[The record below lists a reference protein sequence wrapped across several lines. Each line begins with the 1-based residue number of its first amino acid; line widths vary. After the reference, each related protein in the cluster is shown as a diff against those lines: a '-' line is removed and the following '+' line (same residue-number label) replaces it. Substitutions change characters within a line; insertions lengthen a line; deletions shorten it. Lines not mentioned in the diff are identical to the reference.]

1 MDHSFS
7 GTPFTIGIEEELM
20 LMDEGTLD
28 LAHGIEE
35 ILRDVDEEGPGQVK
49 PELLQSVLE
58 IATDPCPDLASA
70 GGQLR
75 EIRARV
81 NNAAE
86 RNGMLLGAAGTH
98 PSAHWE
104 DQRIVERPRYE
115 ELASEL
121 GWIARQE
128 LIFGT
133 HVHVGVNGADRA
145 IYVADG
151 IRRHLPL
158 LLAIS
163 ANSPLWRGEVTGMM
177 STRTPI
183 FRHFPRVGI
192 PPHYGSWE
200 IFDRRVEVMMA
211 AGAIPDYTYLWW
223 DVRPHPNLGTIEI
236 RVYDQQT
243 RLEDTVSL
251 AALAVCLVHRY
262 VGNFDEG
269 KPLVEVPT
277 ELIDDNK
284 VRAALRGLEG
294 ELVDLPHSR
303 QAPALELA
311 LGLVDE
317 LEPDAADLGC
327 EEELGGVRAI
337 ATEGSRARKQLDVL
351 EREGMDGLI
360 RHLCREVTA

>member
-20 LMDEGTLD
+20 LIDEESLD
-28 LAHGIEE
+28 LAQGIEV
-35 ILRDVDEEGPGQVK
+35 LLEELGDDGPGQVK
-49 PELLQSVLE
+49 PELMQSVLE

-70 GGQLR
+70 GAQLR

-81 NNAAE
+81 HDAAAHK
-86 RNGMLLGAAGTH
+86 GMLLGAAGTH
-98 PSAHWE
+98 PTARWE
-104 DQRIVERPRYE
+104 DQLIVERPRYK
-115 ELASEL
+115 ELAAEL
-121 GWIARQE
+121 GWIAAQE

-183 FRHFPRVGI
+183 FRHFPRAGI

-200 IFDRRVEVMMA
+200 IFDRRVEVMRT
-211 AGAIPDYTYLWW
+211 AGVIPDYTYLWW
-223 DVRPHPNLGTIEI
+223 DVRPHPNLGTVEI

-243 RLEDTVSL
+243 QLEDTVSL

-262 VGNFDEG
+262 VNNFDEG

-284 VRAALRGLEG
+284 VRAALNGLEG
-294 ELVDLPHSR
+294 NLVDLPHSR
-303 QAPALELA
+303 QAPGAELA
-311 LGLVDE
+311 QELVDE
-317 LEPDAADLGC
+317 LEPDGRSLGC
-327 EEELGGVRAI
+327 EEELAGVRGI
-337 ATEGSRARKQLDVL
+337 AKGGSRACMQMEVY
-351 EREGMDGLI
+351 ERDGVEGLI
-360 RHLCREVTA
+360 RYLCSEVPA